1 MGEGSV
7 DSVDAQAPPPIMTT
21 TGGDVAVA
29 ALVAHGVD
37 TVFGIPG
44 GHNLALYDALARE
57 PAIRHVLPRHEQGA
71 AFMADGY
78 ARTSGRTG
86 VMVTLGGPGLTNAM
100 TGLGEAYS
108 DSSPLLSISSQIPS
122 DLIPAERG
130 MIHEL
135 RDQNTVLAAVC
146 RWSRR
151 ATSHEEIAA
160 LVAQAVADHAHGRPA
175 PIHIEIPLD
184 LLGAEASGP
193 AAVVAARATAEPDHD
208 AIEAAVARID
218 RGGRPVIYAG
228 GGVNRAGASAELTAL
243 ADALGAPVITTALGK
258 GAIAEDHPLYVAT
271 TSLWSPWMREGAVA
285 GLIAAADPLIVVG
298 GRLSDAS
305 TCDWRMP
312 EPVGIVQIDVDATRL
327 GETYRHEVGVVGDA
341 RRALALLAAAVTA
354 RVGSAGAGEIAAAR
368 EAVMAHARAGLGWGA
383 SLLDDIG
390 AVLGPE
396 TVLTGDSLIGL
407 WAAVAWRTNRPRSY
421 HVPLHFNTL
430 GFALPAAVGAKVA
443 RPDVPVVA
451 IAGDG
456 AFMFTVAELS
466 AAVQERVPVIV
477 VVCNDGGYESIRR
490 QQADRFGGRT
500 YAVDVRAPDFPALAE
515 AMGAAG
521 YRAGPD
527 DFADVLAKAAEAGRP
542 ALVEVPLSV
551 AGPWA

>member
-1 MGEGSV
+1 MDEGTV
-7 DSVDAQAPPPIMTT
+7 DPVGDQAPPPVATA

-78 ARTSGRTG
+78 ARASGRTG
-86 VMVTLGGPGLTNAM
+86 AMVTLGGPGLTNAL
-100 TGLGEAYS
+100 TGLAEAYS
-108 DSSPLLSISSQIPS
+108 DCSPVLAISSQIPS

-135 RDQNTVLAAVC
+135 RDQGSVLSSVC

-151 ATSHEEIAA
+151 ATSHDEIAA
-160 LVAQAVADHAHGRPA
+160 LVARAVADHARERPA

-184 LLGAEASGP
+184 LLGADAARPS
-193 AAVVAARATAEPDHD
+193 AVVAARATAEPDQD

-218 RGGRPVIYAG
+218 RGRKPVIYAG
-228 GGVNRAGASAELTAL
+228 AGVNRAGASAELTAL
-243 ADALGAPVITTALGK
+243 AEALGAPVITTALGK

-271 TSLWSPWMREGAVA
+271 AALWSPWMREGAVA
-285 GLIAAADPLIVVG
+285 RMIAAADPLIVVG
-298 GRLSDAS
+298 ARLSDAS

-312 EPVGIVQIDVDATRL
+312 EPTGIVQIDVDATRL
-327 GETYRHEVGVVGDA
+327 GEAYRHEIGVVGDA
-341 RRALALLAAAVTA
+341 RRALALLAAA
-354 RVGSAGAGEIAAAR
+354 AGAGAGADAAAVATAR

-466 AAVQERVPVIV
+466 AAVQEQIPVIV
-477 VVCNDGGYESIRR
+477 IVCNDGGYESIRS
-490 QQADRFGGRT
+490 QQADRFDGRT
-500 YAVDVRAPDFPALAE
+500 YAVDVQAPDFPALARS
-515 AMGAAG
+515 MGAAG
-521 YRAGPD
+521 LRASGPD
-527 DFADVLAKAAEAGRP
+527 DFAGVLAQAAEADGP

-551 AGPWA
+551 ASPWA